1 MGKFLGGVGTG
12 LMDFGKNL
20 FGGGSSG
27 GLFSGLGGSFFPP
40 NPDDFIVDGQFDR
53 RAFDMA
59 NRKYKVKQARMKM
72 AGDMFQ
78 KFQPKD
84 NYIPGVKKGGGNRMG
99 QFAIVDPTTQWTG
112 EKIPP
117 YSLLGIR
124 RKERR

>member
-1 MGKFLGGVGTG
+1 MN
-12 LMDFGKNL
+12 FGKSL

-40 NPDDFIVDGQFDR
+40 NPDNFRRNPDLPPGPNNFDPV
-53 RAFDMA
+53 AFEHA
-59 NRKYKVKQARMKM
+59 NKKHKVKQARMKM

-78 KFQPKD
+78 KFQPTD

>member
-1 MGKFLGGVGTG
+1 MGKFLGNVGTG
-12 LMDFGKNL
+12 LMDFGK
-20 FGGGSSG
+20 SV
-27 GLFSGLGGSFFPP
+27 FSGIGGSFFPP
-40 NPDDFIVDGQFDR
+40 NPDDFIVGGQFDT

-59 NRKYKVKQARMKM
+59 NKKYKVKKAKMDM

-84 NYIPGVKKGGGNRMG
+84 NYIPGVKKGGGNKMG
-99 QFAIVDPTTQWTG
+99 QFSLVNPTAQWTG
-112 EKIPP
+112 EEIPP

>member
-1 MGKFLGGVGTG
+1 MKGLFGGIGTG
-12 LMDFGKNL
+12 LMNFGKNL
-20 FGGGSSG
+20 FGGIG
-27 GLFSGLGGSFFPP
+27 GGFFPP
-40 NPDDFIVDGQFDR
+40 SPDSFRLNPDLPPGPNNFDQV
-53 RAFDMA
+53 AFAHA
-59 NRKYKVKQARMKM
+59 NKKYKVKKARMDM

-99 QFAIVDPTTQWTG
+99 QFAVVDPTTQWTG

>member
-1 MGKFLGGVGTG
+1 MNF
-12 LMDFGKNL
+12 

-40 NPDDFIVDGQFDR
+40 NPDDFMPGGVFDR
-53 RAFDMA
+53 KSFDAA

-99 QFAIVDPTTQWTG
+99 QFSLLNPASQWTG
-112 EKIPP
+112 KDIPA
-117 YSLLGIR
+117 YSSLGIR

>member
-1 MGKFLGGVGTG
+1 MKMG
-12 LMDFGKNL
+12 LMNF

-40 NPDDFIVDGQFDR
+40 NPDDFIDENGIFQEELFDI
-53 RAFDMA
+53 A
-59 NRKYKVKQARMKM
+59 NKKHKVKQARMKM

-99 QFAIVDPTTQWTG
+99 QFAVVDPTTQWTG